1 LHYPKNI
8 KKDMTVENPSGL
20 IKMQVFNLLKFADDF
35 AGIELHLPVDNRFVK
50 LNYSSDQF
58 IDILRKLQQK
68 EVTNVYILPADCERL
83 MEKVENSMSAKSFY
97 DPSTIPE
104 KKVENTEAALKIVKQ
119 VIAHLGPEEKSVK
132 LLSTVNSR
140 AISLLS
146 ESPTLHAF
154 FKRFKKNCS
163 EEFMRTMLTTY
174 LMSLVIDKFPW
185 KSDALKEKG
194 ALASLLCDM
203 LLEKEDFK
211 LIRDYEKTGL
221 GDLPERIKQH
231 PVEVAEQLRKKR
243 NLIPGETLTIIEL
256 HHETP
261 DGKGFPRGITAS
273 RFNHLACIFIL
284 CQRFIEELYEEEF
297 NFEKRHE
304 IIARL
309 QEKFGAKS
317 FEKSFSALVS
327 VVDV

>member
-1 LHYPKNI
+1 L
-8 KKDMTVENPSGL
+8 ENPQNL
-20 IKMQVFNLLKFADDF
+20 IKMQVFNLIKFADSF

-58 IDILRKLQQK
+58 IEILRKLQQK
-68 EVTNVYILPADCERL
+68 EVVYVYILPADSHRL
-83 MEKVENSMSAKSFY
+83 MDKIQDSMSAKTFY
-97 DPSTIPE
+97 DPATIVE
-104 KKVENTEAALKIVKQ
+104 QKVENTEAALRIVKQ
-119 VIAHLGPEEKSVK
+119 VINQLGPDEKSVK
-132 LLSTVNSR
+132 LLGTVNNR
-140 AISLLS
+140 ALSLLS

-154 FKRFKKNCS
+154 FKRFKKNCT
-163 EEFMRTMLTTY
+163 EEFMRTMLTNY

-211 LIRDYEKTGL
+211 IIREFEKTGI
-221 GDLPERIKQH
+221 GELPERLKQH
-231 PVEVAEQLRKKR
+231 PIEVADQLRKKR
-243 NLIPGETLTIIEL
+243 SLIPGETLTIIEL

-284 CQRFIEELYEEEF
+284 CQRFIEELYEENF
-297 NFEKRHE
+297 NFEKRIE
-304 IIARL
+304 IIERL
-309 QEKFGAKS
+309 QTKYSAKS
-317 FEKSFSALVS
+317 FEKSMSALVS

>member
-1 LHYPKNI
+1 MQVHN
-8 KKDMTVENPSGL
+8 L
-20 IKMQVFNLLKFADDF
+20 IKFAEDF
-35 AGIELHLPVDNRFVK
+35 AGIEIHLPVDNRFIK

-58 IDILRKLQQK
+58 VEILRKLQQK
-68 EVTNVYILPADCERL
+68 EVIFVYILPADCQRL
-83 MEKVENSMSAKSFY
+83 MNKVEESMSAKTFY
-97 DPSTIPE
+97 DPATIPE
-104 KKVENTEAALKIVKQ
+104 QRVENTEAALKVVKQ
-119 VIAHLGPEEKSVK
+119 VINQLGPEEKSVK

-140 AISLLS
+140 ALTLLS

-154 FKRFKKNCS
+154 FRRFKKNCS

-203 LLEKEDFK
+203 MLEKEDFK

-221 GDLPERIKQH
+221 GDLPERLKQH
-231 PVEVAEQLRKKR
+231 PIEVAEQLRKKR

-261 DGKGFPRGITAS
+261 DGKGFPRGLTAS

-284 CQRFIEELYEEEF
+284 CQRFIEELYEEKF
-297 NFEKRHE
+297 DFEKRHE
-304 IIARL
+304 IIMRL
-309 QEKFGAKS
+309 QEKYGAKS
-317 FEKSFSALVS
+317 FEKSMSALVS
-327 VVDV
+327 VVDA

>member
-1 LHYPKNI
+1 
-8 KKDMTVENPSGL
+8 MENPTGL
-20 IKMQVFNLLKFADDF
+20 VKMQVHNLIKFAEDF
-35 AGIELHLPVDNRFVK
+35 AGIEIHLPVDNRFIK

-58 IDILRKLQQK
+58 VEILRKLQQK
-68 EVTNVYILPADCERL
+68 EVIFVYILPADCQRL
-83 MEKVENSMSAKSFY
+83 MNKVEESMSAKTFY
-97 DPSTIPE
+97 DPATIPE
-104 KKVENTEAALKIVKQ
+104 QRVENTEAALKVVKQ
-119 VIAHLGPEEKSVK
+119 VINQLGPEEKSVK

-140 AISLLS
+140 ALTLLS

-154 FKRFKKNCS
+154 FRRFKKNCS

-203 LLEKEDFK
+203 MLEKEDFK

-221 GDLPERIKQH
+221 GDLPERLKQH
-231 PVEVAEQLRKKR
+231 PIEVAEQLRKKR

-261 DGKGFPRGITAS
+261 DGKGFPRGLTAS

-284 CQRFIEELYEEEF
+284 CQRFIEELYEEKF
-297 NFEKRHE
+297 DFEKRHE
-304 IIARL
+304 IIMRL
-309 QEKFGAKS
+309 QEKYGAKS
-317 FEKSFSALVS
+317 FEKSMSALVS
-327 VVDV
+327 VVDA